1 MSFRPTR
8 AARLR
13 RALVAS
19 AAPAGLFVPPMSARA
34 DGACDDLGI
43 TVEGELDR
51 TWTDELERL
60 CGALRD
66 QPDVDHGAHVRVVA
80 GDPVIVLVKLADGRT
95 AHRAVPSVGAL
106 ERTIDALLTVPPTFE
121 PPAEAPPSTPSP
133 PQVGSS
139 PPTIDLR
146 PSERPPAIPPPPPRP
161 VRWISA
167 ELGLVATGR
176 LNGKPLYASV
186 GLEAWAGLNL
196 SNWIL
201 ALTARYD
208 GYQTEPTLSPSG
220 FQMMTVGGGLD
231 FTRRIEATPIVD
243 VDLGGGVTVLAETQ
257 SADTVTGSGDDEVND
272 VRIVAETRAH
282 FGGRGPRFTLELE
295 AEISPLRVRHAER
308 LDPGLPTL
316 PSFGG
321 CLGAGMSWQ
330 SP

>member
-1 MSFRPTR
+1 LAVSPRI
-8 AARLR
+8 AQAE
-13 RALVAS
+13 
-19 AAPAGLFVPPMSARA
+19 
-34 DGACDDLGI
+34 GACDDLGI
-43 TVEGELDR
+43 AVEGQLDP
-51 TWTDELERL
+51 TWTEQLERV
-60 CGALRD
+60 CDALRD

-121 PPAEAPPSTPSP
+121 PGPDAPPSPPSP
-133 PQVGSS
+133 PQVGPSS
-139 PPTIDLR
+139 PLPMNLR
-146 PSERPPAIPPPPPRP
+146 PSERPPELPPPPPRP
-161 VRWISA
+161 VHWISA
-167 ELGLVATGR
+167 ELGLLATGR

-220 FQMMTVGGGLD
+220 FQMTTVGGGLD
-231 FTRRIEATPIVD
+231 FTRRIEVTPIVD
-243 VDLGGGVTVLAETQ
+243 IDLGGGVSILEETQ
-257 SADTVTGSGDDEVND
+257 SADTVSGSGDDEAND

-321 CLGAGMSWQ
+321 CLGAGISWQ